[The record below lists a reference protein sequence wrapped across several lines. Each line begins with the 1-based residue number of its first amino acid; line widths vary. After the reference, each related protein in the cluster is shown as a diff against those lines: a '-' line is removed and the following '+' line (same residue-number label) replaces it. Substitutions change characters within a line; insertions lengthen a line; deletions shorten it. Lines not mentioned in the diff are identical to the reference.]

1 MKQGLSKPSPPV
13 VAPPPPPPTPPSTTT
28 TTTTISSTPKPSES
42 GPLSMESW
50 PQSLKVY
57 VEDVFRYSPPEM
69 LDLAQNELRK
79 LIMEKHNDG
88 TLLTT
93 DWSEMDLPS
102 ACETPANR
110 KSKKKK
116 ANTNTKKKGG
126 LATLTVEETP
136 EEAEK
141 RKNRLRRF
149 QESNNLAKQRRS
161 SPPVPMASSSN
172 DEMDW
177 DRHIVIGTATNLEK
191 NYLRLTSAPDP
202 STVRPLPILQKTLEL
217 LKSKWTKERNYT
229 YICDQ
234 FKSLRQDLTVQHIKN
249 EFTVQVYEIHARI
262 ALEKADLGE
271 FNQNQTQLKY
281 LYAQGVPGHVDEFT
295 AYRLLYF
302 LHTQNWADINSVMA
316 SITPEQKKCPS
327 IQHALDVRSAIATSN
342 YHRLFRLYTTAP
354 NMGGY
359 LMDQFIERERVQALI
374 ILCKSYRPSL
384 AFSFIESE
392 LAFETTPA
400 LTKFLKEQALIPPA
414 QLNLMTLDTKL
425 ATAGLTESLKKY
437 KKIDIKGQ
445 L

>member
-1 MKQGLSKPSPPV
+1 
-13 VAPPPPPPTPPSTTT
+13 
-28 TTTTISSTPKPSES
+28 
-42 GPLSMESW
+42 MESW
-50 PQSLKVY
+50 PPSLKAY
-57 VEDVFRYSPPEM
+57 VEDVFRYSSPEL
-69 LDLAQNELRK
+69 LDVVQNELRK
-79 LIMEKHNDG
+79 LIMEKHNEG

-102 ACETPANR
+102 SCEAPANR
-110 KSKKKK
+110 KSKKK
-116 ANTNTKKKGG
+116 ASSINNRKKT
-126 LATLTVEETP
+126 TLSIVETT
-136 EEAEK
+136 EEEQK

-149 QESNNLAKQRRS
+149 QESNNLAKQRS
-161 SPPVPMASSSN
+161 SPSVQLPPPAAI

-202 STVRPLPILQKTLEL
+202 STVRPLPVLKKTLEL
-217 LKSKWTKERNYT
+217 LKSKWTQERNYT

-281 LYAQGVPGHVDEFT
+281 LYAQGIPGHVEEFT

-316 SITPEQKKCPS
+316 SITEKQKQCAAIK
-327 IQHALDVRSAIATSN
+327 HALDVRSALATSN
-342 YHRLFRLYTTAP
+342 YHRLFKLYVTAP

-359 LMDQFIERERVQALI
+359 LMDQFIVRERVQAMI
-374 ILCKSYRPSL
+374 ILCKAYRPNL
-384 AFSFIESE
+384 ALSFIMKE
-392 LAFETTPA
+392 LAFENSSQME
-400 LTKFLKEQALIPPA
+400 KFIKEEALIPAA
-414 QLNLMTLDTKL
+414 QLTSGFLDTKL
-425 ATAGLTESLKKY
+425 ATAGLTESMKKY

>member
-1 MKQGLSKPSPPV
+1 M
-13 VAPPPPPPTPPSTTT
+13 
-28 TTTTISSTPKPSES
+28 
-42 GPLSMESW
+42 
-50 PQSLKVY
+50 
-57 VEDVFRYSPPEM
+57 
-69 LDLAQNELRK
+69 
-79 LIMEKHNDG
+79 
-88 TLLTT
+88 
-93 DWSEMDLPS
+93 
-102 ACETPANR
+102 
-110 KSKKKK
+110 
-116 ANTNTKKKGG
+116 
-126 LATLTVEETP
+126 VEETP
-136 EEAEK
+136 EEEEK

-149 QESNNLAKQRRS
+149 QESNTLAKQRRA
-161 SPPVPMASSSN
+161 SPPVQLPPFSN

-177 DRHIVIGTATNLEK
+177 DRHIIIGTATNLEK

-202 STVRPLPILQKTLEL
+202 STVRPLPVLKKTLEL
-217 LKSKWTKERNYT
+217 LKSKWTEERNYT

-295 AYRLLYF
+295 SYRLLYF

-342 YHRLFRLYTTAP
+342 YHRLFRLYTSAP

-359 LMDQFIERERVQALI
+359 LMDQFVERERVQALI
-374 ILCKSYRPSL
+374 ILCKSYRPNLSL
-384 AFSFIESE
+384 DFIEKE
-392 LAFETTPA
+392 LAFENRQTFA
-400 LTKFLKEQALIPPA
+400 KFLQEQARMPSS
-414 QLNLMTLDTKL
+414 QLTSNVLDTKL
-425 ATAGLTESLKKY
+425 ATVGLTDSLKKY